1 MIETLTREALIEQI
15 KRNIELVADGSHDDT
30 INSLSDY
37 LILIEKYAEEKG
49 IKVICSAPEDIDEL
63 FLPYLRIYSH
73 KRLLLLGM
81 FGISTSIFDIYRI
94 LELDNYVSEFLIS
107 PLPVNEFK
115 NWLVFYF
122 IPLASCYSVL
132 QLLERSVQDRTVYG
146 EEGRRK
152 EMSENNIIVRKRMII
167 WGNVQGCGFR
177 RRMRDVAERVGTAG
191 WVRNDPGSSVTV
203 EIQGTEEAIAKTLEL
218 VEHSNNLIKIKKID
232 TVDIPVEVGD
242 SGFGIY
248 S

>member
-1 MIETLTREALIEQI
+1 MVEERKE
-15 KRNIELVADGSHDDT
+15 KDDQ
-30 INSLSDY
+30 NS
-37 LILIEKYAEEKG
+37 
-49 IKVICSAPEDIDEL
+49 
-63 FLPYLRIYSH
+63 
-73 KRLLLLGM
+73 
-81 FGISTSIFDIYRI
+81 
-94 LELDNYVSEFLIS
+94 DN
-107 PLPVNEFK
+107 
-115 NWLVFYF
+115 
-122 IPLASCYSVL
+122 
-132 QLLERSVQDRTVYG
+132 RTVYG

-167 WGNVQGCGFR
+167 WGNVHVCGFR

-191 WVRNDPGSSVTV
+191 WVRNNPGSSVTV
-203 EIQGTEEAIAKTLEL
+203 EIQGTEEAIEKTLEL